1 MIDSHVLRERAAEL
15 APCPPRGPNDVVRT
29 AARAAEIRIM
39 QRHGRGMQYQQ
50 VWNQNVPHGGLD
62 LDDADDDDGN
72 PIGRT
77 AFSFHLVDKAAWLE
91 RNAPSLG
98 ARATSGPTGP
108 HYTRDTF
115 SAQND
120 TPFDAKQLMSCSA
133 EGVWLARPK
142 TASDAQFEAA
152 DARRRATRA
161 RPSTR
166 ARIERAQVAAATAPL
181 TLRDLTGGVLDRPQT
196 APAPLDGT
204 AGGGRA
210 GALVDDSAE
219 ARAARTREVRTAR
232 RINALTPSLVPF
244 ERVPSRGS
252 IAHFHKVERA
262 ATRERMKESRSI
274 HSQLTAK
281 RVQEQIQRAG
291 FRPLQRK
298 VAPTETQLGTMPGA
312 RPMRAPNA
320 TPGMRSYDQSKKSF
334 SLVKYDV

>member
-1 MIDSHVLRERAAEL
+1 MRERAAEL
-15 APCPPRGPNDVVRT
+15 AWCPPRGPDDVVRT

-50 VWNQNVPHGGLD
+50 VWNQNVPHEGLD

-77 AFSFHLVDKAAWLE
+77 AYSFHLVDKAAWLE
-91 RNAPSLG
+91 TNAPPLG
-98 ARATSGPTGP
+98 GRATSGPSV
-108 HYTRDTF
+108 HYTRDSF

-120 TPFDAKQLMSCSA
+120 APFDAKQLASSA
-133 EGVWLARPK
+133 AAGVWLARPK
-142 TASDAQFEAA
+142 TASDAQFEAE

-161 RPSTR
+161 RPSAR
-166 ARIERAQVAAATAPL
+166 ARMERAQIAAATAPL
-181 TLRDLTGGVLDRPQT
+181 TLRDLTGGVPDRPQT
-196 APAPLDGT
+196 APVPLGSPDSR
-204 AGGGRA
+204 GGHADTLGQPNLNLNLNRNP
-210 GALVDDSAE
+210 
-219 ARAARTREVRTAR
+219 EVRSAR
-232 RINALTPSLVPF
+232 RINALTPSLMAF

-252 IAHFHKVERA
+252 IARFHKVERA

-298 VAPTETQLGTMPGA
+298 AAPSETQLGTMPGA
-312 RPMRAPNA
+312 RPMRA
-320 TPGMRSYDQSKKSF
+320 TPGVRSYDQSKKAF